1 MLFCSIK
8 PLERSQTV
16 SYRCRY
22 KINSTRFYWTT
33 IIAADLTK
41 SYQTFNRYTQND
53 LILALLKLTGP
64 QTDHTSCQKCH
75 SHQCNLIATLVTQ
88 VTCSDTAVHS
98 TGNREY
104 RTSMHLSSTLITR
117 TPGLD
122 LCNGCKGVVSLP
134 HPSYSAF
141 PFFYL
146 LPCPLPQSGV
156 VDCSLKEVRPRYD
169 L

>member
-88 VTCSDTAVHS
+88 VTCWTQQYIVQEI
-98 TGNREY
+98 GNTVPVCIYLR
-104 RTSMHLSSTLITR
+104 HLSRVHQGSI
-117 TPGLD
+117 
-122 LCNGCKGVVSLP
+122 CVMVAKGS
-134 HPSYSAF
+134 F
-141 PFFYL
+141 
-146 LPCPLPQSGV
+146 PCPTPLIPPFLSFTSSPVPYRRAG
-156 VDCSLKEVRPRYD
+156 SLTA